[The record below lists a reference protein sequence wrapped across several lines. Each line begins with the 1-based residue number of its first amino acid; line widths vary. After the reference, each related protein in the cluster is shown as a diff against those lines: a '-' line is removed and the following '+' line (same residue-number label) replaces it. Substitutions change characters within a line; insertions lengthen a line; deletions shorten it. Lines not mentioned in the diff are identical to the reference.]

1 MDRRRWM
8 RWAAAAAWMGVA
20 GAGHA
25 ADDTVQLRVQAGLGL
40 RALPLWL
47 AQRLGYLAQ
56 HGVHVRWGTELDDFE
71 PAGPTVHVLA
81 LQTLAQ
87 RALQGQPVR
96 AWMVLVRSP
105 QLGLGTAA
113 PSAQVDASYW
123 RSARIGVPT
132 GTELAAPLAAQVLM
146 QRWGVLPSTR
156 QWVVLRGPA
165 QAQAAL
171 LEGQVQALCWGE
183 PLLTQLELAGALH
196 VQADLRHPQQSQR
209 WLGGPLVCTCLCCMA
224 DDVGHPVLGR
234 FALAVQ
240 RALRW
245 LSSASAIDLAEHAEV
260 AGMAHERALFLQMMD
275 RLRAT
280 YSVEGALD
288 VTTMR
293 QSMRLLAALPG
304 GVAYQGLDAAR
315 LVARVPL
322 AAG

>member
-20 GAGHA
+20 VDGHA
-25 ADDTVQLRVQAGLGL
+25 AQDTVLLRVQAGLGL

-47 AQRLGYLAQ
+47 AQRLGYLTQ
-56 HGVHVRWGTELDDFE
+56 HGVHVRWGVELDDLD
-71 PAGPTVHVLA
+71 PPGATVQVLA

-87 RALQGQPVR
+87 RALQGQPLR
-96 AWMVLVRSP
+96 AWMALVRSP
-105 QLGLGTAA
+105 QLGLGAAA

-123 RSARIGVPT
+123 RNARIGVPA
-132 GTELAAPLAAQVLM
+132 GTELAAPLAAQVVA

-165 QAQAAL
+165 QAQVAL

-196 VQADLRHPQQSQR
+196 VQVDLRHPQQSQR
-209 WLGGPLVCTCLCCMA
+209 WLGGPLVCTCLCCSME
-224 DDVGHPVLGR
+224 DIGHPAVGR
-234 FALAVQ
+234 VAGAVQ

-245 LSSASAIDLAEHAEV
+245 LSTASAIDLADHADV
-260 AGMAHERALFLQMMD
+260 AGMAHERALFLQMME
-275 RLRAT
+275 RLRGT
-280 YSVEGALD
+280 YSVDGALD
-288 VTTMR
+288 VATMQ
-293 QSMRLLAALPG
+293 QSLRMLAALPG
-304 GVAYQGLDAAR
+304 GVRYQGLDVAR
-315 LVARVPL
+315 LVARVPG